1 MPILDEPQELRQE
14 VERLW
19 LMLDPEFEQAERWK
33 PVLLRNRFA
42 GRSTADMTLRLGEVL
57 AYPALGTKP
66 QFGRPVQGRVQRQRR
81 GGEELRH
88 HSALP

>member
-1 MPILDEPQELRQE
+1 MVSDAIQENRFRYGRKPLGAKRE
-14 VERLW
+14 FPV
-19 LMLDPEFEQAERWK
+19 DTEFEQAERWK

-66 QFGRPVQGRVQRQRR
+66 QFGRPV
-81 GGEELRH
+81 LR
-88 HSALP
+88 A